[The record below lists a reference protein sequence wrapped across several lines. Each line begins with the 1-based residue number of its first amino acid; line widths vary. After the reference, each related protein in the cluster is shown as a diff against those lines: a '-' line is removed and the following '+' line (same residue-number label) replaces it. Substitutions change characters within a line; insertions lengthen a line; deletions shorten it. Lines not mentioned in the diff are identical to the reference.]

1 MAPLVRCMPADF
13 LAMHGR
19 YVVRKAV
26 SRAGHAYNTLQ
37 NTGDPPPLAR
47 KSKTDSQN
55 ASMSIALMC

>member
-1 MAPLVRCMPADF
+1 MPADF